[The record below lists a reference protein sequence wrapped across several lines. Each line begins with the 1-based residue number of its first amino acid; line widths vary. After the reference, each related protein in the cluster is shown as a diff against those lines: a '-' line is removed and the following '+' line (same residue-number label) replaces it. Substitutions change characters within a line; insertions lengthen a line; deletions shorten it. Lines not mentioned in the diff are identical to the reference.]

1 MTERDLPVTE
11 DELHVYVDGELAAD
25 RREAVERWL
34 AAHPE
39 DAARVAGWRAQAEA
53 VRARYGAIIDEP
65 VPEHLTLD
73 RITRTRRSWVAA
85 AAAAAIAA
93 FAIGGVAGWMVRG
106 ASAEAPSSF
115 ETFTNEALGAHRLY
129 IAEVRHPIEVNA
141 SENHLLP
148 WLSRRV
154 GTNLRAPDLSSFGLR
169 LLGGRLLPGIS
180 GPAALFMYESTS
192 GERVTLY
199 ASRQTE
205 AQTSFRYNVANQ
217 FGAVHWVENDTG
229 YVVSGPADKDR
240 LKSIARL
247 AYEQMENRAPS
258 RERTDATQMMS
269 RRGS

>member
-1 MTERDLPVTE
+1 MTDRDLPVTE

-34 AAHPE
+34 ATHPD
-39 DAARVAGWRAQAEA
+39 DAARVAAWRAQAEA
-53 VRARYGAIIDEP
+53 VRAHYGAIVNEP
-65 VPEHLTLD
+65 VPEHLTLAK
-73 RITRTRRSWVAA
+73 ITRNRRSWAA
-85 AAAAAIAA
+85 AAAAAVIAA

-106 ASAEAPSSF
+106 ASAEAPSKF

-180 GPAALFMYESTS
+180 GPAALFMYESTG

-199 ASRQTE
+199 ASRQAE
-205 AQTSFRYNVANQ
+205 PQTSFRYNVANQ
-217 FGAVHWVENDTG
+217 FGAVHWVENDIG
-229 YVVSGPADKDR
+229 YVMSGPADKDR

-247 AYEQMENRAPS
+247 AYEQMENRAPL

>member
-1 MTERDLPVTE
+1 MTDRDLPVTE

-34 AAHPE
+34 ANHPE
-39 DAARVAGWRAQAEA
+39 DATRVAGWRAQAEA
-53 VRARYGAIIDEP
+53 VRARYHAIVDEP

-73 RITRTRRSWVAA
+73 KITRNRRSWIAA

-106 ASAEAPSSF
+106 ASAEVPSKT
-115 ETFTNEALGAHRLY
+115 ETFANEALSAHRLY

-169 LLGGRLLPGIS
+169 LLGGRLLPGVQ

-205 AQTSFRYNVANQ
+205 PQTSFRYNVAGQ
-217 FGAVHWVENDTG
+217 FGAVRWVENDVG
-229 YVVSGPADKDR
+229 YVMSGPADKDR

-247 AYEQMENRAPS
+247 AYEQMENRAPT
-258 RERTDATQMMS
+258 RERTDANQLIS

>member
-1 MTERDLPVTE
+1 MTDRDLPVTE

-34 AAHPE
+34 ATHPD
-39 DAARVAGWRAQAEA
+39 DAARVAAWRAQAEA
-53 VRARYGAIIDEP
+53 VRARYGAIVNEP

-73 RITRTRRSWVAA
+73 KITRNRRSWVAA
-85 AAAAAIAA
+85 AAAAVIAA

-106 ASAEAPSSF
+106 ASAEAPSTT
-115 ETFTNEALGAHRLY
+115 ETFANEALGAHRLY

-141 SENHLLP
+141 NENHLLP

-169 LLGGRLLPGIS
+169 LLGGRLLPGMS

-199 ASRQTE
+199 ASRQAE
-205 AQTSFRYNVANQ
+205 PQTSFRYNVANQ
-217 FGAVHWVENDTG
+217 FGAVHWTENDIG
-229 YVVSGPADKDR
+229 YVMSGPADKDR

>member
-1 MTERDLPVTE
+1 MTDRDLPVTE

-53 VRARYGAIIDEP
+53 VRARYGAIVNEP
-65 VPEHLTLD
+65 VPEHLTLAK
-73 RITRTRRSWVAA
+73 ITRNRRSWVAA
-85 AAAAAIAA
+85 AAAAVIAA

-106 ASAEAPSSF
+106 ASAEAPSQS

-141 SENHLLP
+141 NENHLLP

-199 ASRQTE
+199 ASRQAE
-205 AQTSFRYNVANQ
+205 PQTSFRYNVANQ

-229 YVVSGPADKDR
+229 YVMSGPADKDR

-258 RERTDATQMMS
+258 RERTDATQLMS